1 MAAHT
6 EREGRTRWT
15 TSARTPGYVARHV
28 RPEPVTTQTI
38 IIPAVQDNTITT
50 ELTPVP
56 A

>member
-6 EREGRTRWT
+6 EREGRTRWST
-15 TSARTPGYVARHV
+15 AERTRGYQPRHA

>member
-15 TSARTPGYVARHV
+15 TSARTRGYQPRHV